1 MTPKKPD
8 WFEMTEGDTPATGLR
23 KVNKTLPI
31 GALLVAGALLFG
43 GSLFAQDQSADSNIA
58 SSSVGETVP
67 ANTTTDSSPSV
78 QSVIAVQTK
87 TASIT
92 AAAVNSVGVP
102 TIAPV
107 VGISSGDDDDDDVDD
122 DEDGDHR
129 GGRGHDDDD
138 EEDDEEEDDD

>member
-58 SSSVGETVP
+58 SSSVAEAAP
-67 ANTTTDSSPSV
+67 LIASTDSNPSV
-78 QSVIAVQTK
+78 QSVVAVQTK

-92 AAAVNSVGVP
+92 AAPVNSVGVP

-107 VGISSGDDDDDDVDD
+107 VGISSGDDDDD
-122 DEDGDHR
+122 EAGDHR
-129 GGRGHDDDD
+129 GGRGHDDDE
-138 EEDDEEEDDD
+138 EEDDEEDD

>member
-58 SSSVGETVP
+58 SSSVAETAP
-67 ANTTTDSSPSV
+67 LIASTDSNPTV
-78 QSVIAVQTK
+78 QSAVAVQSK

-107 VGISSGDDDDDDVDD
+107 VGISSGDDDDDD

-129 GGRGHDDDD
+129 GGRDHDDDDDD
-138 EEDDEEEDDD
+138 EEDDD

>member
-67 ANTTTDSSPSV
+67 ANTNTDSSPSV
-78 QSVIAVQTK
+78 QSVVAVQSK

-92 AAAVNSVGVP
+92 EAAVNSIGVP

-107 VGISSGDDDDDDVDD
+107 VGISSGDDDDD
-122 DEDGDHR
+122 EAGDHR
-129 GGRGHDDDD
+129 GGRGHDDDE
-138 EEDDEEEDDD
+138 EEDDEEDD

>member
-58 SSSVGETVP
+58 SSSVAETAP
-67 ANTTTDSSPSV
+67 LIASTDSNPAV
-78 QSVIAVQTK
+78 QSAVAVQTK

-92 AAAVNSVGVP
+92 AATVNSVGVP

-107 VGISSGDDDDDDVDD
+107 VGISSGNDDDDDE

-129 GGRGHDDDD
+129 GGRGHDDD
-138 EEDDEEEDDD
+138 EEGDDD

>member
-58 SSSVGETVP
+58 SSSVAETAP
-67 ANTTTDSSPSV
+67 LIASTDSNPSV
-78 QSVIAVQTK
+78 QSVVAVQTK

-92 AAAVNSVGVP
+92 AAPVNSVGVP

-107 VGISSGDDDDDDVDD
+107 VGISSGDDDDDD
-122 DEDGDHR
+122 EDGDHR
-129 GGRGHDDDD
+129 GGRGHDDDEEDDD
-138 EEDDEEEDDD
+138 EEDD

>member
-58 SSSVGETVP
+58 SSSVAETAP
-67 ANTTTDSSPSV
+67 LIASTDSNPTV
-78 QSVIAVQTK
+78 QSAVAVQSK

-107 VGISSGDDDDDDVDD
+107 VGISSGDDDDD
-122 DEDGDHR
+122 EDGDHR
-129 GGRGHDDDD
+129 GGRDHDDDDDDDDD
-138 EEDDEEEDDD
+138 EEDDD

>member
-67 ANTTTDSSPSV
+67 ANTNTDSSPSV
-78 QSVIAVQTK
+78 QSVVAVQSK

-92 AAAVNSVGVP
+92 EAAVNSIGVP

-107 VGISSGDDDDDDVDD
+107 VGISSGDDDDD
-122 DEDGDHR
+122 EAGDHR

-138 EEDDEEEDDD
+138 EEEEDDEEDD

>member
-58 SSSVGETVP
+58 TSFVAEAAPLIAS
-67 ANTTTDSSPSV
+67 TDSNPSV
-78 QSVIAVQTK
+78 QSVVAVQSK

-92 AAAVNSVGVP
+92 AAPVNSIGVP

-107 VGISSGDDDDDDVDD
+107 VGISNGNDDEDDDDRLGHDD
-122 DEDGDHR
+122 DEDD
-129 GGRGHDDDD
+129 
-138 EEDDEEEDDD
+138 EDDD

>member
-58 SSSVGETVP
+58 SSSVAEAAP
-67 ANTTTDSSPSV
+67 ANTTTDSNPSV
-78 QSVIAVQTK
+78 QSVVAVQTK

-92 AAAVNSVGVP
+92 AATVNSVGVP

-107 VGISSGDDDDDDVDD
+107 VGISTGDDDD

-138 EEDDEEEDDD
+138 DDDDEEDDD

>member
-58 SSSVGETVP
+58 SSSVAEAAP
-67 ANTTTDSSPSV
+67 ANTTTDSNPSV
-78 QSVIAVQTK
+78 QSVVAVQTK

-92 AAAVNSVGVP
+92 AATVNSVGVP

-107 VGISSGDDDDDDVDD
+107 VGISTGDDDDE

-129 GGRGHDDDD
+129 GGRGHDDDE
-138 EEDDEEEDDD
+138 EEDDEEDD

>member
-58 SSSVGETVP
+58 SSSVAETAP
-67 ANTTTDSSPSV
+67 LIASTDSNPSV
-78 QSVIAVQTK
+78 QSVVAVQSK

-92 AAAVNSVGVP
+92 AAPVNSIGVP

-107 VGISSGDDDDDDVDD
+107 VGISNGDDDDD

-138 EEDDEEEDDD
+138 EEEGEDDD

>member
-58 SSSVGETVP
+58 SSSVAETAP
-67 ANTTTDSSPSV
+67 LIASTDSNPSV
-78 QSVIAVQTK
+78 QSVVAVQTK

-92 AAAVNSVGVP
+92 AAPVNSVGVP

-107 VGISSGDDDDDDVDD
+107 VGISNGDDDDD

-138 EEDDEEEDDD
+138 EEEGEDDD

>member
-43 GSLFAQDQSADSNIA
+43 GSLFAQDQSADLNIA
-58 SSSVGETVP
+58 SSSAAESAP
-67 ANTTTDSSPSV
+67 LIASTDSNPAV
-78 QSVIAVQTK
+78 QSVVAVQSK

-92 AAAVNSVGVP
+92 AAPVNSIGVP

-107 VGISSGDDDDDDVDD
+107 VGISSGDDDDDD
-122 DEDGDHR
+122 EDGDYR

-138 EEDDEEEDDD
+138 EEEDDEEDD

>member
-31 GALLVAGALLFG
+31 GALLVASALLFG
-43 GSLFAQDQSADSNIA
+43 GSLFAQDQSA
-58 SSSVGETVP
+58 V
-67 ANTTTDSSPSV
+67 
-78 QSVIAVQTK
+78 AVQTK

-92 AAAVNSVGVP
+92 AAPVNSLGVP
-102 TIAPV
+102 KIAPV
-107 VGISSGDDDDDDVDD
+107 VGISSGDDNDD

-129 GGRGHDDDD
+129 GGRDHDDDDD
-138 EEDDEEEDDD
+138 EEGDDD

>member
-58 SSSVGETVP
+58 SSSVAEAAP
-67 ANTTTDSSPSV
+67 LIASTDSNPSV
-78 QSVIAVQTK
+78 QSVVAVQTK

-92 AAAVNSVGVP
+92 AATVNSVGVP

-107 VGISSGDDDDDDVDD
+107 VGISSGDDDDD
-122 DEDGDHR
+122 EDGDHR
-129 GGRGHDDDD
+129 GGRDHDDDD
-138 EEDDEEEDDD
+138 DDDDDDD

>member
-8 WFEMTEGDTPATGLR
+8 WFEMTEGDTPATGIR
-23 KVNKTLPI
+23 KVNKTLPVS
-31 GALLVAGALLFG
+31 ALLVAGALLFG

-58 SSSVGETVP
+58 SSSVAETAP
-67 ANTTTDSSPSV
+67 LIASTDSNPSV
-78 QSVIAVQTK
+78 QSVVAVQTK

-92 AAAVNSVGVP
+92 AAPVNSVGVP

-107 VGISSGDDDDDDVDD
+107 VGISSGDDDDDD
-122 DEDGDHR
+122 EDGDHR

-138 EEDDEEEDDD
+138 EEEGEDDD

>member
-58 SSSVGETVP
+58 SSSVAETAP
-67 ANTTTDSSPSV
+67 LIASTDSNPSV
-78 QSVIAVQTK
+78 QSVVAVQTK

-92 AAAVNSVGVP
+92 AAPVNSVGVP

-107 VGISSGDDDDDDVDD
+107 VGISTGDDDDEDD
-122 DEDGDHR
+122 DGDHR

-138 EEDDEEEDDD
+138 DEDEDDD

>member
-31 GALLVAGALLFG
+31 GALLVACALLFG

-58 SSSVGETVP
+58 ASSKAEAAP
-67 ANTTTDSSPSV
+67 ANTTTDSNPSI
-78 QSVIAVQTK
+78 QSAVAVQTK

-92 AAAVNSVGVP
+92 AVPVNSVGVP

-107 VGISSGDDDDDDVDD
+107 VGISTGDDDD

-129 GGRGHDDDD
+129 GGRGRGHDDDD
-138 EEDDEEEDDD
+138 DDDDEDD

>member
-58 SSSVGETVP
+58 SSSVAETAP
-67 ANTTTDSSPSV
+67 LIASTDSNPSV
-78 QSVIAVQTK
+78 QSVVAVQTK

-92 AAAVNSVGVP
+92 AAPVNSVGVP

-107 VGISSGDDDDDDVDD
+107 VGISTGDDDDE

-129 GGRGHDDDD
+129 GGRDHDDDD
-138 EEDDEEEDDD
+138 EDDD

>member
-23 KVNKTLPI
+23 KVNKTLSI

-58 SSSVGETVP
+58 SSSVAETAP
-67 ANTTTDSSPSV
+67 LIASTDSNPAV
-78 QSVIAVQTK
+78 QSVVAVQTK

-92 AAAVNSVGVP
+92 AATVNSVGVP

-107 VGISSGDDDDDDVDD
+107 VGISTGDDDDE

-129 GGRGHDDDD
+129 GGRGHDDD
-138 EEDDEEEDDD
+138 EEGDDD

>member
-8 WFEMTEGDTPATGLR
+8 WFEMTEGDTPATGIR
-23 KVNKTLPI
+23 KVNKTLPVS
-31 GALLVAGALLFG
+31 ALLVAGALLFG

-58 SSSVGETVP
+58 SSSVAETAP
-67 ANTTTDSSPSV
+67 LIASTDSNPSV
-78 QSVIAVQTK
+78 QSVVAVQTK

-92 AAAVNSVGVP
+92 AAPVNSVGVP

-107 VGISSGDDDDDDVDD
+107 VGISSGDDDDDD

-129 GGRGHDDDD
+129 GCRGHD
-138 EEDDEEEDDD
+138 DDEEEDDEEDD

>member
-58 SSSVGETVP
+58 SSSVAETAP
-67 ANTTTDSSPSV
+67 LIASTDSNPAV
-78 QSVIAVQTK
+78 QSVVAVQTK

-92 AAAVNSVGVP
+92 AATVNSVGVP

-107 VGISSGDDDDDDVDD
+107 VGISSGDDDDDDDEDEDGEHRGGRDHDDHDD
-122 DEDGDHR
+122 DED
-129 GGRGHDDDD
+129 DDDD
-138 EEDDEEEDDD
+138 

>member
-43 GSLFAQDQSADSNIA
+43 GSLFAQDQRADSNIA
-58 SSSVGETVP
+58 SSSVAEAAP
-67 ANTTTDSSPSV
+67 ANTTTDSNPSV
-78 QSVIAVQTK
+78 QSVVAVQTK

-92 AAAVNSVGVP
+92 AATVNSVGVP

-107 VGISSGDDDDDDVDD
+107 VGISSGDDDDD
-122 DEDGDHR
+122 EDGDHR

-138 EEDDEEEDDD
+138 DDDDDEEDDD

>member
-58 SSSVGETVP
+58 SSSVAETAP
-67 ANTTTDSSPSV
+67 LIASTDSNPSV
-78 QSVIAVQTK
+78 QSVVAVQTK

-92 AAAVNSVGVP
+92 AAPVNSVGVP

-107 VGISSGDDDDDDVDD
+107 VGISSGDDDDD
-122 DEDGDHR
+122 EAGDHR

-138 EEDDEEEDDD
+138 EEEDD

>member
-58 SSSVGETVP
+58 SSSVAEAAP
-67 ANTTTDSSPSV
+67 ANTTTDSNPSV
-78 QSVIAVQTK
+78 QSVVAVQTK

-92 AAAVNSVGVP
+92 AATVNSVGVP

-107 VGISSGDDDDDDVDD
+107 VGISSGDDDDDDDDDD

-129 GGRGHDDDD
+129 GGRDHDDDD
-138 EEDDEEEDDD
+138 DDEDDD

>member
-58 SSSVGETVP
+58 SSSVAEAAP
-67 ANTTTDSSPSV
+67 ANTTTDSNPSILSAV
-78 QSVIAVQTK
+78 AVQTK

-92 AAAVNSVGVP
+92 AATVNSVGVP

-107 VGISSGDDDDDDVDD
+107 VGISSGDDDDDD
-122 DEDGDHR
+122 
-129 GGRGHDDDD
+129 D
-138 EEDDEEEDDD
+138 EEDDD

>member
-67 ANTTTDSSPSV
+67 ANTNTDSSPSV
-78 QSVIAVQTK
+78 QSVVAVQSK

-92 AAAVNSVGVP
+92 EAAVNSIGVP

-107 VGISSGDDDDDDVDD
+107 VGISSGDDDDD
-122 DEDGDHR
+122 EAGDHR

-138 EEDDEEEDDD
+138 EEEDDEEDDD

>member
-8 WFEMTEGDTPATGLR
+8 WFEMTEGDTPATGIR
-23 KVNKTLPI
+23 KVNKTLPVS
-31 GALLVAGALLFG
+31 ALLVAGALLFG

-58 SSSVGETVP
+58 SSSVAETEP
-67 ANTTTDSSPSV
+67 LIASTDSNPSV
-78 QSVIAVQTK
+78 QSVVAVQTK

-92 AAAVNSVGVP
+92 AAPVNSVGVP

-107 VGISSGDDDDDDVDD
+107 VGISSGDDDDDD

-138 EEDDEEEDDD
+138 EEEGEDDD

>member
-67 ANTTTDSSPSV
+67 ANTNTDSSPSV
-78 QSVIAVQTK
+78 QSVVAVQSK

-92 AAAVNSVGVP
+92 EAAVNSIGVP

-107 VGISSGDDDDDDVDD
+107 VGISSGDDDDD
-122 DEDGDHR
+122 EAGDHR

-138 EEDDEEEDDD
+138 EEEDDEEDD

>member
-8 WFEMTEGDTPATGLR
+8 WFEMTEGDTPATGIR

-58 SSSVGETVP
+58 SSSVAETAP
-67 ANTTTDSSPSV
+67 LIASTDSNPSV
-78 QSVIAVQTK
+78 QSVVAVQTK

-92 AAAVNSVGVP
+92 AAPVNSVGVP

-107 VGISSGDDDDDDVDD
+107 VGISSGDDDDDD
-122 DEDGDHR
+122 EDGDHR
-129 GGRGHDDDD
+129 GGRGHDDD
-138 EEDDEEEDDD
+138 EEGDDD

>member
-58 SSSVGETVP
+58 SSSVAETAP
-67 ANTTTDSSPSV
+67 LIASTDSNPSV
-78 QSVIAVQTK
+78 QSVVAVQTK

-92 AAAVNSVGVP
+92 AAPVNSVGVP

-107 VGISSGDDDDDDVDD
+107 VGISSGDDDDD
-122 DEDGDHR
+122 EAGDHR

-138 EEDDEEEDDD
+138 DDDDEEDDD

>member
-58 SSSVGETVP
+58 SSSVAETAP
-67 ANTTTDSSPSV
+67 LIASTDSNPAV
-78 QSVIAVQTK
+78 QSVVAVQTK

-92 AAAVNSVGVP
+92 AATVNSVGVP

-107 VGISSGDDDDDDVDD
+107 VGISSGNDDDDDE

-129 GGRGHDDDD
+129 GGRGHDDD
-138 EEDDEEEDDD
+138 EEGDDD

>member
-58 SSSVGETVP
+58 SSSVAETAP
-67 ANTTTDSSPSV
+67 LIASTDSNPSV
-78 QSVIAVQTK
+78 QSVVAVQTK

-92 AAAVNSVGVP
+92 AAPVNSVGVP

-107 VGISSGDDDDDDVDD
+107 VGISTGDDDDE

-129 GGRGHDDDD
+129 GGRGHDDD
-138 EEDDEEEDDD
+138 EEGDDD